1 MLIKSKGNK
10 DKKPWVHPS
19 RKKVLDTLYGRDNG
33 GTTIGWEAEK
43 AERKVGDRWIDVD
56 GKEWEQCE
64 GFKMRVTQLDAAR
77 DYTNS
82 LNNCKA
88 NDCKTIEMARIHKK
102 FIKQTGYC
110 LNCLVEREG
119 KLKLTGVYENY
130 EFWKMNTQGLIK
142 LKDELIRFE
151 QARKDADTVPVI
163 VNSDGTLEKWNLPDN
178 IEQIKKDLDSDIE
191 NIKELITKFQTAVDE
206 DWEIIK
212 EKYNEI
218 FND

>member
-19 RKKVLDTLYGRDNG
+19 RKKVLDTLYGRDQSN
-33 GTTIGWEAEK
+33 TVVGWEAQNV
-43 AERKVGDRWIDVD
+43 ERKVGDRWIDKD

-77 DYTNS
+77 EYTNS

-88 NDCKTIEMARIHKK
+88 SDCKTIHKTRIHKK
-102 FIKQTGYC
+102 FIRQTGYC
-110 LNCLVEREG
+110 LDCLVEREG
-119 KLKLTGVYENY
+119 KLRLSGVYENY
-130 EFWKMNTQGLIK
+130 EFWKMNTQSLNK
-142 LKDELIRFE
+142 LKDDLIRFE
-151 QARKDADTVPVI
+151 QARKDVETVPVI
-163 VNSDGTLEKWNLPDN
+163 VNSDGTIEKWNLPDN
-178 IEQIKKDLDSDIE
+178 IEQVKIDMDKDIE
-191 NIKELITKFQTAVDE
+191 NIKELIIKFQTAVDE

-218 FND
+218 FEH

>member
-10 DKKPWVHPS
+10 DKKAWVHPS

-33 GTTIGWEAEK
+33 GTVVGWEAENT
-43 AERKVGDRWIDVD
+43 ERKVGDRWIDAD

-77 DYTNS
+77 EYTNS
-82 LNNCKA
+82 LNSCKSKE
-88 NDCKTIEMARIHKK
+88 CKTIEMARIHKK
-102 FIKQTGYC
+102 FIRQTGYC

-119 KLKLTGVYENY
+119 KLRLTDVFQNY
-130 EFWKMNTQGLIK
+130 EWWKMNTQALIK
-142 LKDELIRFE
+142 LKDDLIRFE
-151 QARKDADTVPVI
+151 QARKEVDTVPVI
-163 VNSDGTLEKWNLPDN
+163 VNSDGTIEKWNLPDN
-178 IEQIKKDLDSDIE
+178 IDKIKADMDSDIE
-191 NIKELITKFQTAVDE
+191 NIKELITKFQTSVDE